1 MLVIWFLKNKITL
14 GTTGGILAG
23 GGGYFTDYV
32 TNGRTL

>member
-23 GGGYFTDYV
+23 GGGY
-32 TNGRTL
+32 LQIM